1 MNIEVPPFLT
11 ILTNISYTSP
21 IGLGCITFSN
31 KVVYLGWRGVNRI
44 NILMIKVCEIKI
56 FNYRIISI
64 LQQIQW
70 TILLWNQNDS
80 VDLGWMGEDR
90 KNTLIIIKVWEIK
103 IFNYRII
110 SILQQIQWTIL
121 LWIKMIPSIDNNG
134 QSSLLLP
141 FSRKLRTIILFF
153 DT

>member
-1 MNIEVPPFLT
+1 MT
-11 ILTNISYTSP
+11 SISYTSP
-21 IGLGCITFSN
+21 IGLECITFTN
-31 KVVYLGWRGVNRI
+31 KVVYLGWRGENRK
-44 NILMIKVCEIKI
+44 NILMIKVWEIKI

-90 KNTLIIIKVWEIK
+90 KNTLMIKVWEIK

-141 FSRKLRTIILFF
+141 FSRKLRTIILAMFNLF
-153 DT
+153 